1 MVPSPDW
8 FIGLDSL
15 NLCQG
20 GHFVD
25 SLTMEVGVDVIAIK
39 IIIII
44 IIIISNVIIVPNKM
58 ITSTFAKMNAQLQ
71 PLGGLHHRYNRE
83 HHEQLSTLIVMT
95 MMITNNSNSQA
106 DPLDAGTD
114 NGFTFTSPNW
124 PTEVGHHHHHDC
136 RDCQPIWWVHFDGD
150 LKREFKHH

>member
-1 MVPSPDW
+1 MTKMVPSPDW

-25 SLTMEVGVDVIAIK
+25 SLTMEVGVDVIAILV
-39 IIIII
+39 
-44 IIIISNVIIVPNKM
+44 IISSSSSSVTSSLSQKKM
-58 ITSTFAKMNAQLQ
+58 ITCTFAKTNAQLQ
-71 PLGGLHHRYNRE
+71 PLGRLRHHYSCE
-83 HHEQLSTLIVMT
+83 HHEQLSTLIVLIT
-95 MMITNNSNSQA
+95 MITNNSNPQA

-136 RDCQPIWWVHFDGD
+136 RDCR
-150 LKREFKHH
+150 LSS